1 MDLEREDYQEP
12 HCPFCT
18 DQWQDEAPVRSIPV
32 SRVIEKLDEFYS
44 RDDFPGAIR
53 LIEYWLAEAKDGR
66 DLRGEFA
73 LRNELMGIY
82 RKTGKKEPAIENARL
97 ALELTEKMGI
107 KGSAAEG
114 TALVNAA
121 TVLKAFGEPEA
132 SMELFV
138 KARSIYESQLKGDW
152 RLGGLYNN
160 MALTLSDLERFDEAE
175 DMFLKAIEI
184 MGRLEG
190 SEAEQAVS
198 YLNLADIAA
207 AQDGLDEAE
216 DQLSEYCLKAAELL
230 DTETLARDGNY
241 AYYCEKC
248 APVFGYYGFFAAEEL
263 FAERARSIHERD

>member
-18 DQWQDEAPVRSIPV
+18 NQWQDEAPVRSIPV

-44 RDDFPGAIR
+44 RDDFSGAVR
-53 LIEYWLAEAKDGR
+53 LIEYWLEEAKDGR

-82 RKTGKKEPAIENARL
+82 RKTGKKEPAINNAEL
-97 ALELTEKMGI
+97 ALELAEKIGI
-107 KGSAAEG
+107 QGSAAEG

-132 SMELFV
+132 SIELFV
-138 KARSIYESQLKGDW
+138 KARSIYESQLKDDA

-175 DMFLKAIEI
+175 DMFLKAIDV
-184 MGRLEG
+184 MSRLKD

-207 AQDGLDEAE
+207 AKEGMEEAE
-216 DQLSEYCLKAAELL
+216 EKISDYCLKAAELL
-230 DTETLARDGNY
+230 DTDSLARDGNY

-263 FAERARSIHERD
+263 FAERARIIHERS

>member
-12 HCPFCT
+12 HCPFCM
-18 DQWQDEAPVRSIPV
+18 DQWQDEAPVKSIPI

-44 RDDFPGAIR
+44 RNDFAGAER
-53 LIEYWLAEAKDGR
+53 LVEYWLSEAKEGR

-82 RKTGKKEPAIENARL
+82 RKTGRKGPAIENASL
-97 ALELTEKMGI
+97 ALDLIDKIGI
-107 KGSAAEG
+107 RGSVSEG

-121 TVLKAFGEPEA
+121 TVLKAFGEPEK
-132 SMELFV
+132 SLKLFTG
-138 KARSIYESQLKGDW
+138 ARAIYESLLKDDW

-160 MALTLSDLERFDEAE
+160 MALTLSDLERFDEAGE
-175 DMFLKAIEI
+175 MFLKAITQMKKI
-184 MGRLEG
+184 KG

-207 AQDGLDEAE
+207 AKFGLEDGEE
-216 DQLSEYCLKAAELL
+216 QISECCMKAAELL
-230 DTETLARDGNY
+230 DTDTLPRDGNY

-263 FAERARSIHERD
+263 FSERARSIHERP